1 MRETPRRP
9 PVISS
14 RKFVKGIVRKIST
27 VFSLKWL
34 YIKCESIPAYEALRE
49 TLNDPKFARISA
61 GGCF

>member
-1 MRETPRRP
+1 MRAARETPRRP

-34 YIKCESIPAYEALRE
+34 YIKWLDANPFLPTKR
-49 TLNDPKFARISA
+49 SA
-61 GGCF
+61 KR